1 MMTFVCVCAQRPLP
15 SHPLLFRMSS
25 RGYTRLDKKI
35 QHSNFTMQGC
45 EPSDTL
51 TVNTYFGIGLWISY
65 KVYMRQTK

>member
-15 SHPLLFRMSS
+15 SHPPLFRMSS

-45 EPSDTL
+45 EPSDT
-51 TVNTYFGIGLWISY
+51 
-65 KVYMRQTK
+65 